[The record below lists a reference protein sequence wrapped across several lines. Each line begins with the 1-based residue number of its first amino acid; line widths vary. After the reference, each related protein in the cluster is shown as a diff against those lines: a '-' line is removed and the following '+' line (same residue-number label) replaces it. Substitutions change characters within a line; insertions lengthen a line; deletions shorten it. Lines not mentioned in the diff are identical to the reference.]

1 MNTQSARTPTI
12 LKTLICLCVLLFAL
26 ETRVAHTAEPLDI
39 AGQAAQ
45 DISMDLSND
54 DLSRL
59 DQIVANETD
68 PVGLE
73 AYGHILLMQRHLDE
87 ATYIFARAVQLS
99 PQQGSALTAL
109 GASLGER
116 LALTGDA
123 TQEELQHIVDLHE
136 AAMNVL
142 PNEPTI
148 HHNLGTA
155 LLRLALAKGGDD
167 KLVQRAINH
176 LRTAATGAPTNTLFR
191 TRLAEA
197 LQALEEIEQAQD
209 EVNQA
214 FVTDPISPFLQA
226 AMQRGSL
233 AGYSAT
239 PSRDMCNINFDCQRS
254 CGGGIL
260 GGVNS
265 VTCEIVQSGAVN
277 ACMRGEAHAIS
288 YNCDIEIPRFG
299 IMIPGLYPGFS
310 VLTPWG
316 SFDLL
321 VQGDGRVDWRAKLN
335 TPNVGSIQ
343 FYMQAEGQYE
353 PHSGATTWDYGGG
366 IQYAILNRGDAMN
379 AVHQYDIGPQVGY
392 HVNPNR
398 ADPDEVRLEM
408 SRGTLVAM

>member
-1 MNTQSARTPTI
+1 MNALTARPNNHFKTI
-12 LKTLICLCVLLFAL
+12 ICACALLITLQTTSVLA
-26 ETRVAHTAEPLDI
+26 AEPTDI
-39 AGQAAQ
+39 ANHAAQ
-45 DISMDLSND
+45 DISMSLSND
-54 DLSRL
+54 DLARL
-59 DQIVANETD
+59 DQIIANEPD
-68 PVGLE
+68 SVGLE
-73 AYGHILLMQRHLDE
+73 AYGHVLLMQRHLDE
-87 ATYIFARAVQLS
+87 AAYIFAHAVELS
-99 PQQGSALTAL
+99 PDQGSALTAL
-109 GASLGER
+109 GAAMGER
-116 LALTGDA
+116 LALAEEA
-123 TQEELQHIVDLHE
+123 TQEELELIVELQE
-136 AAMNVL
+136 AALTVL
-142 PNEPTI
+142 PDEPTI

-176 LRTAATGAPTNTLFR
+176 LRTAVTGTPTNSLFR

-197 LQALEEIEQAQD
+197 LQALEEIEQAQN
-209 EVNQA
+209 EINQA
-214 FVTDPISPFLQA
+214 FITDPISPFLQA

-239 PSRDMCNINFDCQRS
+239 PSSDMCNINFDCQRS
-254 CGGGIL
+254 CGGGII
-260 GGVNS
+260 GGINS
-265 VTCEIVQSGAVN
+265 VTCEIEQSSAVN
-277 ACMRGEAHAIS
+277 SCLRGEAHAIS
-288 YNCDIEIPRFG
+288 YNCEIEIPRFG

-335 TPNVGSIQ
+335 TPNVGSMQ

-379 AVHQYDIGPQVGY
+379 AVHQYDIGPQIGY

>member
-1 MNTQSARTPTI
+1 MNALSARQFFT
-12 LKTLICLCVLLFAL
+12 LKTVICLCAVLFTLQA
-26 ETRVAHTAEPLDI
+26 TSTHATEPADI

-59 DQIVANETD
+59 DQIIANETD

-87 ATYIFARAVQLS
+87 AAYVFARTVQLS

-109 GASLGER
+109 GATMGER
-116 LALTGDA
+116 LALADSA
-123 TQEELQHIVDLHE
+123 TQDELNHIIELQQ
-136 AAMNVL
+136 AALAVL

-155 LLRLALAKGGDD
+155 LLRLALEKGGDD

-176 LRTAATGAPTNTLFR
+176 LRTAVAGAPTNSLFH

-214 FVTDPISPFLQA
+214 FITDPISPFLQA

-239 PSRDMCNINFDCQRS
+239 PSSDMCNINFDCQRS
-254 CGGGIL
+254 CGGGII
-260 GGVNS
+260 GGLNS

-277 ACMRGEAHAIS
+277 ACLRGEAHAIS

-335 TPNVGSIQ
+335 TPNIGAVQ